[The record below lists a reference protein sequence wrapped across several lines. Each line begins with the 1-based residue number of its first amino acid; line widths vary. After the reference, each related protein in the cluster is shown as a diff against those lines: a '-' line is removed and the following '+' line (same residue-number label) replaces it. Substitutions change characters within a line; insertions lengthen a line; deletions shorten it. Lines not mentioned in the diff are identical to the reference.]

1 MYIINSLVNK
11 LSLYIQMHIGSQAYL
26 SSAIIAL
33 GLAGL
38 TLVVHMCTSQCVLRG
53 LGVGLARGFPLFLA
67 LCLAVQCVPI
77 LSAQVTATVT
87 GWHIQF
93 ICIV

>member
-1 MYIINSLVNK
+1 
-11 LSLYIQMHIGSQAYL
+11 MHIGSQAYL

-53 LGVGLARGFPLFLA
+53 LGPCSR
-67 LCLAVQCVPI
+67 
-77 LSAQVTATVT
+77 LSAIPCSLPCCAVCAHTVCT
-87 GWHIQF
+87 SHSYCDWLAHSIYMHCVIGP
-93 ICIV
+93 CIPLRTIESVADA